1 MTFSASSPFRRRAL
15 AGALAMAAIAV
26 AGCSDDKAADE
37 AATVTAPAVVTFRV
51 ADSEEYKVELTTD
64 ELVEHARALLEGE
77 SVAAIPLGTVVRDG
91 PGVNTGWSWHID
103 PATFSFAQVTIEVC
117 DGLPSH
123 VEDQTVTSPD
133 YCPWSAK
140 VVALEAL

>member
-1 MTFSASSPFRRRAL
+1 MRPTLRHRAL
-15 AGALAMAAIAV
+15 SAAAAVAVLAVA

-37 AATVTAPAVVTFRV
+37 AATVHAPAVVTFSV
-51 ADSEEYKVELTTD
+51 AGQEEFKVELATD
-64 ELVEHARALLEGE
+64 ELVDHAKALLEGE
-77 SVAAIPLGTVVRDG
+77 SIAAIPIGTVVRDD
-91 PGVNTGWSWHID
+91 PSVNTDWSWHID
-103 PATFSFAQVTIEVC
+103 PTTFSFADATIEVC

-140 VVALEAL
+140 VIDLQPL

>member
-1 MTFSASSPFRRRAL
+1 MRPTVRLRAL
-15 AGALAMAAIAV
+15 AAAAVAVLAV

-37 AATVTAPAVVTFRV
+37 AATVNAPAVVTFRV
-51 ADSEEYKVELTTD
+51 AGDEEFKVELATE
-64 ELVEHARALLEGE
+64 ELVDHAKALLDGE
-77 SVAAIPLGTVVRDG
+77 SVAAIPIGTVVRDD
-91 PGVNTGWSWHID
+91 PGVNTDWSWHID
-103 PATFSFAQVTIEVC
+103 PATFSFAEATVEVC

-140 VVALEAL
+140 VVDLQPL